1 MKRKMA
7 IETLRRW
14 KQFAGGVEALKASKT
29 STLVKT
35 LRKKGYV
42 YQRQRDGT
50 MKWVKRYG

>member
-1 MKRKMA
+1 VKRKMA